1 MQREVN
7 RSKEMMSWMSWILWP
22 TGRSAVNA
30 ECACSPHSSLL
41 AGSRLRVPRSREPW
55 RFSTG
60 PRARISARD
69 AASWP
74 RSGPHTLWQPATRA
88 QAETRQQR
96 GCWLLAG
103 GGRRASRRG
112 REAARNRVRRRGGG
126 GGWMIF
132 RSSVCF
138 LERQP
143 GPVITAVRTVRS
155 AEKQRV

>member
-30 ECACSPHSSLL
+30 ECALLYSLL
-41 AGSRLRVPRSREPW
+41 APGWFTTSCSQIPGALEVFHWAVGQDFRTGRGKLAQIWTSHIVAAGNEGSSRNTP
-55 RFSTG
+55 
-60 PRARISARD
+60 
-69 AASWP
+69 AA
-74 RSGPHTLWQPATRA
+74 
-88 QAETRQQR
+88 
-96 GCWLLAG
+96 WLLVAGRWLG

-132 RSSVCF
+132 RSSMCF
-138 LERQP
+138 
-143 GPVITAVRTVRS
+143 
-155 AEKQRV
+155 